1 MTSFLGQHQNRLDA
15 KGRVS
20 VPSAYRSVL
29 KELTGSSGMILLPSF
44 THACIEAWPTPRF
57 NELQNSL
64 NALDALSAE
73 FEYLATA
80 YFGNACP
87 VEADKDGRILLPDL
101 LLEHAGLS
109 DAVTFMGIGPT
120 FQIWEPAAAVARV
133 AEARAKAKERQ
144 SLLPAVAATPVI
156 IGRAAGA

>member
-20 VPSAYRSVL
+20 VPSVYRAVL
-29 KELTGSSGMILLPSF
+29 KELTGSSGMILLPSL

-57 NELQNSL
+57 NELLNSF

-73 FEYLATA
+73 YENLATA
-80 YFGNACP
+80 YFGCACP
-87 VEADKDGRILLPDL
+87 VEADKDGRILLPDWL
-101 LLEHAGLS
+101 LKHAELT
-109 DAVTFMGIGPT
+109 DAVTFMGIGAT
-120 FQIWEPAAAVARV
+120 FQIWEPAAAAAR
-133 AEARAKAKERQ
+133 AAAARAKARERQ
-144 SLLPAVAATPVI
+144 EALVSGGTPVI